1 MVNIIYNPRMQ
12 TEKTHKDLNRDK
24 LSSNWDTPEIVEIGD
39 ASDLIKEAKFSGF
52 SDGVTFAGS
61 PIGESG

>member
-39 ASDLIKEAKFSGF
+39 ASDLIKRS
-52 SDGVTFAGS
+52 
-61 PIGESG
+61 